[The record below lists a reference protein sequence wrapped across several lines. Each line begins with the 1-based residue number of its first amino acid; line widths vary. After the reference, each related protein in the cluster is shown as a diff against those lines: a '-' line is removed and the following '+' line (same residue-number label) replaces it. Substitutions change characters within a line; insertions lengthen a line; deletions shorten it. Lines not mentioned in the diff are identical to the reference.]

1 MKVKYDKVLGTIRE
15 DDLDGGTIAVDAS
28 FTGNVDIGDASSDS
42 LTILSTIDAPVLFA
56 DGTAALPSITF
67 GTDLN
72 TGIFRLTADEL
83 SLGAGG
89 TEGLR
94 IDANESEVQPMM
106 TLASGPIELEEDA
119 GAVILI
125 NLPVSATPA
134 DEVVESYGFSVDS
147 NVVATIQASAD
158 STGGVYGERLKI
170 DSSIFVNDAQTFVDS
185 DATPDVRGYTNW
197 ETNTTGVT
205 ITDFDWGG
213 KTIPEGQ
220 ILIVVSKGVIVWDV
234 TGQGLKGGTTDI
246 TTATGDVTTFMYDG
260 ADWLITSRIDQSD
273 DLN

>member
-1 MKVKYDKVLGTIRE
+1 MKPKYDVILGKVRE
-15 DDLDGGTIAVDAS
+15 DDLDGGTIAVDAV
-28 FTGNVDIGDASSDS
+28 FTGDVDIGDASSDT
-42 LTILSTIDAPVLFA
+42 LTITSVIDAPVLFA
-56 DGTAALPSITF
+56 DGTVGAPSITF

-72 TGIFRLTADEL
+72 TGIFRLSADEL

-94 IDANESEVQPMM
+94 IDFNELEVQPMM
-106 TLASGPIELEEDA
+106 TLASGNIEIEEDA
-119 GAVILI
+119 GAITLV

-134 DEVVESYGFSVDS
+134 DETIEGYGFSVDS
-147 NVVATIQASAD
+147 NSIVQVLASAD
-158 STGGVYGERLKI
+158 SAGGVYGERLKV
-170 DSSIFVNDAQTFVDS
+170 DSSIFVNDAQTFTDS

-197 ETNTTGVT
+197 ETNTSGVT

-234 TGQGLKGGTTDI
+234 TGQGIKGGTTDI
-246 TTATGDVTTFMYDG
+246 TTAAGDVTTFMYDG